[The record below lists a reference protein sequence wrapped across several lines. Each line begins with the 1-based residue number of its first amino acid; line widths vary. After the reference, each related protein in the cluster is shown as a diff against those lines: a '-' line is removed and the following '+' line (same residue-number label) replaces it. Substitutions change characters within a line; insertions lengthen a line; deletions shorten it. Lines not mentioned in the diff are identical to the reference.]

1 MGERQG
7 SRSVEQKPILDNR
20 SRLWGSFNT
29 NTHIALLTATFY
41 VPDREERF
49 STFGARRH
57 EAERLARSH
66 KSWLMAKFPFW
77 GACCSPKVKTFQLL
91 GSF

>member
-1 MGERQG
+1 MEVWERQG

-20 SRLWGSFNT
+20 SRLWGSSNT

-41 VPDREERF
+41 VPDRKERF

-57 EAERLARSH
+57 EAEILAQ
-66 KSWLMAKFPFW
+66 
-77 GACCSPKVKTFQLL
+77 VT
-91 GSF
+91 